1 MDRPSTDV
9 APPPVGTPA
18 HGVFLLGDTVEDC
31 NQAACRIL
39 AFERAELVG
48 KSPIDLSPALQPDG
62 IVSAERW
69 ARRIYAARAGQPQ
82 WFQWQFRKNGDGPV
96 HVLVHLKAVDGSHD
110 RVRAHVHDL
119 SGMASASWLNEE
131 SKARARHILDH
142 AKPVIFVKDLAGRYI
157 FVNHELERAVRRPAR
172 DVMGRTDH
180 ELWRQELADRFRA
193 NDLKVIRQR
202 QAVEFEVTDTYGGQE
217 RTYVSFK
224 FPLCDQDG
232 APYAVCGIAM
242 DISERKEIEDALRNA
257 ALAVSSAQGATVF
270 QELARYLAT
279 TLKMECAFIAV
290 TVADRPGM
298 MRVLAFLL
306 DGELKENFDYPI
318 SGTACETVFGQTF
331 RIYPSRLGEIFPSD
345 TDFGEAGLESY
356 AGYPLNDSSG
366 KALGLLAVVSRQPM
380 AGAEFI
386 ESVLKIFAVRVAA
399 ELDRVR
405 AEEALRAS
413 EASYRAIFEASE
425 DAVFIHDWETGA
437 IVDVNPKAC
446 EAYGYS
452 QEELKRVPLANLSS
466 GEHPYTIKEAAKYLD
481 QARSGK
487 PVRFEWHRR
496 NRDDSL
502 HWDEVV
508 LKKAVIAGKPR
519 IVAFTREIT
528 ERKHAEQALRAS
540 EEHYRAIFNASADGL
555 LLRDAEFRVVD
566 VSPAF
571 LAMTGY
577 TRDEVMGV
585 RHVITMPVD
594 DAAGARELQRRALC
608 GEKLHIEGKGQ
619 RKDGSQYDC
628 EVDLSP
634 MQYQGGPHVLAIV
647 RDISARKQAEAR
659 REQLEAQLRQAQ
671 KMEAIGQLTGGIA
684 HDFNNL
690 LTSIMGYVVL
700 ATEREAGHGDAKL
713 AKYLEQAH
721 LSCVRARDLIQQM
734 LTFSRG
740 QRGEPRPLSLPPF
753 VKESV
758 KLLRSSLPATI
769 EIETDLGDEIPAVLL
784 DPVQLD
790 QILLNLCINA
800 RDAMGG
806 IGIIRV
812 AAHPLPTK
820 DLVCTSCRQVISGNF
835 VELRIADTGPGI
847 TPAVIDRMF
856 EPFYT
861 TKEVGKGSGMG
872 LATVHGIVHEHGG
885 HVIVDTAPGRG
896 ATFRV
901 LFRPLQA
908 AGDVLAPAEA
918 QRRGGAPR
926 QSLQGR
932 VMVVDDE
939 ESVAEFM
946 RDLLESWGL
955 EVTAVTNPTD
965 ARQLFAGDP
974 AHFDL
979 VITDQTMPRMT
990 GIDLAREMLATR
1002 PDLPVILYSGFG
1014 EGIAQEQ
1021 TLAAGIRAL
1030 VKKPVE
1036 PQALFSLLKAH
1047 MRQAR
1052 R

>member
-1 MDRPSTDV
+1 MTTRPATV
-9 APPPVGTPA
+9 ARPLAESSA

-31 NQAACRIL
+31 NEAACRIL
-39 AFERAELVG
+39 GLERSSLIGRSLVE
-48 KSPIDLSPALQPDG
+48 LSPPMQPDG

-82 WFQWQFRKNGDGPV
+82 WFQWQFRRDGDGAV
-96 HVLVHLKAVDGSHD
+96 YALVHLSAMEDANAGVI
-110 RVRAHVHDL
+110 AHVHDL
-119 SGMASASWLNEE
+119 SGMADASWLQED
-131 SKARARHILDH
+131 SKARVRNILDH
-142 AKPVIFVKDLAGRYI
+142 AKPVIFVKDLGGRYI

-172 DVMGRTDH
+172 DVIGRTDH
-180 ELWRQELADRFRA
+180 ELWRQELADRFRS
-193 NDLKVIRQR
+193 NDLKVIEQR
-202 QAVEFEVTDTYGGQE
+202 QAIEFEVTDTYGGQE
-217 RTYVSFK
+217 RTYLSFK
-224 FPLCDQDG
+224 FPLGDADG
-232 APYAVCGIAM
+232 TPYAVCGIAM

-270 QELARYLAT
+270 QELVRYLAA
-279 TLKMECAFIAV
+279 TLQVDCALIAAPRDGE
-290 TVADRPGM
+290 TCN
-298 MRVLAFLL
+298 MRVLAFYL
-306 DGELKENFDYPI
+306 DGEIRENFEYPI
-318 SGTACETVFGQTF
+318 AGTPCETVMGQAF
-331 RIYPSRLGEIFPSD
+331 RIYASGLTEAFPAD
-345 TDFGEAGLESY
+345 VDFAQQAFESY
-356 AGYPLNDSSG
+356 AGYPLNDSNG
-366 KALGLLAVVSRQPM
+366 KALGLIAIVSRKPM
-380 AGAEFI
+380 ASVEFI
-386 ESVLKIFAVRVAA
+386 ESVLKIFAVRAAA
-399 ELDRVR
+399 ELERVR
-405 AEEALRAS
+405 AEQALRAS

-425 DAVFIHDWETGA
+425 DAIFIHDRDTGA

-446 EAYGYS
+446 EAYGYTP
-452 QEELKRVPLANLSS
+452 EEMKRLSVADLSS
-466 GEHPYTIKEAAKYLD
+466 GEHPYTVEEAAKYMER
-481 QARSGK
+481 ARSG

-496 NRDDSL
+496 NRDGTL

-508 LKKAVIAGKPR
+508 LKEAVIAGKPR

-528 ERKHAEQALRAS
+528 ERKHSEEALRAS

-555 LLRDAEFRVVD
+555 LLRDADFRAVD
-566 VSPAF
+566 VNPAF
-571 LAMTGY
+571 LALTGY
-577 TRDEVMGV
+577 AREEVIGA
-585 RHVITMPVD
+585 RHVITMPVQD
-594 DAAGARELQRRALC
+594 IEHARELQRRAIA
-608 GEKLHIEGKGQ
+608 GEKVHIEGRGL
-619 RKDGSQYDC
+619 RKDGTHYDC
-628 EVDLSP
+628 EVDLAA
-634 MQYQGGPHVLAIV
+634 MQYQGRPHVLGIV

-700 ATEREAGHGDAKL
+700 ATERESGHGDAKL

-769 EIETDLGDEIPAVLL
+769 EIETDLGREIPAVLL

-806 IGIIRV
+806 IGTIRV
-812 AAHPLPTK
+812 AARPLRANE
-820 DLVCTSCRQVISGNF
+820 LVCASCRQIVTGKF
-835 VELRIADTGPGI
+835 VELSVADSGPGI
-847 TPAVIDRMF
+847 APAVVDRMF

-885 HVIVDTAPGRG
+885 HVTVDTAPGSG
-896 ATFRV
+896 ATFGV

-908 AGDVLAPAEA
+908 EGADPLAPSET
-918 QRRGGAPR
+918 QRTPPR
-926 QSLQGR
+926 QSLRGH

-939 ESVAEFM
+939 DAVAEFM

-955 EVTAVTNPTD
+955 EVTSLTSATE
-965 ARQLFAGDP
+965 AKQLFERDP
-974 AHFDL
+974 SRFDL
-979 VITDQTMPRMT
+979 VITDQTMPRLT
-990 GIDLAREMLATR
+990 GMDLAREMLAQR
-1002 PDLPVILYSGFG
+1002 ADLPVILYSGFG
-1014 EGIAQEQ
+1014 EGIAQAQ

-1030 VKKPVE
+1030 VNKPVD
-1036 PQALFSLLKAH
+1036 PQALFNLLKAH
-1047 MRQAR
+1047 LRSAR
-1052 R
+1052 G

>member
-1 MDRPSTDV
+1 MTTRPATV
-9 APPPVGTPA
+9 ARPLAETSA

-31 NQAACRIL
+31 NEAACRIL
-39 AFERAELVG
+39 GLERSALIGRSLIE
-48 KSPIDLSPALQPDG
+48 LSPLMQPDG

-82 WFQWQFRKNGDGPV
+82 WFQWQFRRDGDGAV
-96 HVLVHLKAVDGSHD
+96 HALVHLSAMEDASAGVI
-110 RVRAHVHDL
+110 AHVHDL
-119 SGMASASWLNEE
+119 SGMANASWLEE
-131 SKARARHILDH
+131 DSKARVRHILDH
-142 AKPVIFVKDLAGRYI
+142 AKPVIFVKDLGGRYI
-157 FVNHELERAVRRPAR
+157 FVNHELERAVRRPAS
-172 DVMGRTDH
+172 DVIGRTDH
-180 ELWRQELADRFRA
+180 ELWRQELADRFRD
-193 NDLKVIRQR
+193 NDLKVIKQR
-202 QAVEFEVTDTYGGQE
+202 QAIEFEVTDTYGGQE
-217 RTYVSFK
+217 RTYLSFK
-224 FPLCDQDG
+224 FPLCDAD
-232 APYAVCGIAM
+232 AVPYAVCGIAM

-270 QELARYLAT
+270 QELVRYLAT
-279 TLKMECAFIAV
+279 TLKTECAFIAV
-290 TVADRPGM
+290 MQTDRPGM

-306 DGELKENFDYPI
+306 DGQLKENFEYPI
-318 SGTACETVFGQTF
+318 AGTACETVVGHSF
-331 RIYPSRLGEIFPSD
+331 RIYPSRLAETFPSD
-345 TDFGEAGLESY
+345 VDFGTAGLESY

-366 KALGLLAVVSRQPM
+366 NALGLLAVVSRQPM
-380 AGAEFI
+380 TNAEFI

-405 AEEALRAS
+405 GEEALRAS

-425 DAVFIHDWETGA
+425 DAIFIHDWDTGA

-446 EAYGYS
+446 QAYGYTP
-452 QEELKRVPLANLSS
+452 EEIKRITVADLSS
-466 GEHPYTIKEAAKYLD
+466 GEHPYTVEEAQKYLD
-481 QARSGK
+481 RARSEE

-496 NRDDSL
+496 NRDGSL

-508 LKKAVIAGKPR
+508 MKKAVIAGKPR

-528 ERKHAEQALRAS
+528 ERKHSEEALRAS

-555 LLRDAEFRVVD
+555 LLRDADFRAVD
-566 VSPAF
+566 VNPAF
-571 LAMTGY
+571 LALTGY
-577 TRDEVMGV
+577 AREEVIGE
-585 RHVITMPVD
+585 RRVITMPVHD
-594 DAAGARELQRRALC
+594 IEHAHELQRRAIA
-608 GEKLHIEGKGQ
+608 GEKVHIEGKGL
-619 RKDGSQYDC
+619 RKDGTHYDC
-628 EVDLSP
+628 EVDLSA
-634 MQYQGGPHVLAIV
+634 MQYQGRPHVLGIV
-647 RDISARKQAEAR
+647 RDISARKQAETR

-700 ATEREAGHGDAKL
+700 ATERESGHGDAKL

-758 KLLRSSLPATI
+758 KLLRSSLPTTI
-769 EIETDLGDEIPAVLL
+769 EIETDLGREIPAVLL

-806 IGIIRV
+806 IGTIRV
-812 AAHPLPTK
+812 AARSLRANE
-820 DLVCTSCRQVISGNF
+820 LVCASCRQIVTGKF
-835 VELRIADTGPGI
+835 VELSVADSGPGI
-847 TPAVIDRMF
+847 APAVVDRMF

-885 HVIVDTAPGRG
+885 HVIVDTAPGGG
-896 ATFRV
+896 ATFGV

-908 AGDVLAPAEA
+908 EGADPLAPSET
-918 QRRGGAPR
+918 QRTPPR
-926 QSLQGR
+926 QSLRGH

-939 ESVAEFM
+939 DAVAEFM

-955 EVTAVTNPTD
+955 EVTSLTTATE
-965 ARQLFAGDP
+965 ARQLFERDP
-974 AHFDL
+974 SRFDL

-990 GIDLAREMLATR
+990 GMDLAREMLAR
-1002 PDLPVILYSGFG
+1002 RADLPIILYSGFG
-1014 EGIAQEQ
+1014 EGIAQDQ

-1030 VKKPVE
+1030 VKKPVD
-1036 PQALFSLLKAH
+1036 PQALFNLLKAH
-1047 MRQAR
+1047 LRSAR
-1052 R
+1052 G

>member
-1 MDRPSTDV
+1 ML
-9 APPPVGTPA
+9 
-18 HGVFLLGDTVEDC
+18 LLGDKVEAC
-31 NQAACRIL
+31 NKAACRIL
-39 AFERAELVG
+39 ALERSDLIG
-48 KSPIDLSPALQPDG
+48 RSPIDLSPHLQPDG

-82 WFQWQFRKNGDGPV
+82 WFQWQFKKSGDGPI
-96 HVLVHLKAVDGSHD
+96 HVLVHLNAVEGSTEA
-110 RVRAHVHDL
+110 VNAHVHDL
-119 SGMASASWLNEE
+119 SGMADASWLNED
-131 SKARARHILDH
+131 SKARVRHILDN
-142 AKPVIFVKDLAGRYI
+142 AKPVIFVKDLAGHYI

-172 DVMGRTDH
+172 DVIGRTDH
-180 ELWRQELADRFRA
+180 ELWRQELADSFRT
-193 NDLKVIRQR
+193 NDLEVIKQR
-202 QAVEFEVTDTYGGQE
+202 QAIEFEVTDTYGGQE
-217 RTYVSFK
+217 RTYLSFK
-224 FPLCDQDG
+224 FPLCDPDG

-270 QELARYLAT
+270 QELARYLAA

-290 TVADRPGM
+290 TLADRPGM

-306 DGELKENFDYPI
+306 DGQLKENFDYPI
-318 SGTACETVFGQTF
+318 AGTACETVLGQSF
-331 RIYPSRLGEIFPSD
+331 RIYPSRLAEIFPSD
-345 TDFGEAGLESY
+345 VDFGTAGLDSY
-356 AGYPLNDSSG
+356 AGYPLNGSG
-366 KALGLLAVVSRQPM
+366 GNPPGLVAVVSRQPM
-380 AGAEFI
+380 TSAEFI
-386 ESVLKIFAVRVAA
+386 ESMLKIFAVRVAA

-405 AEEALRAS
+405 GEEALRTS

-425 DAVFIHDWETGA
+425 DAIFIHDWETGA

-446 EAYGYS
+446 EAYGYT
-452 QEELKRVPLANLSS
+452 QEELKRVTVADLSS
-466 GEHPYTIKEAAKYLD
+466 GAHPYTIEEAAKYLD
-481 QARSGK
+481 QARSGE

-496 NRDDSL
+496 NRDGSL
-502 HWDEVV
+502 HWDEAV

-528 ERKHAEQALRAS
+528 ERKHSEEALRAS

-555 LLRDAEFRVVD
+555 LLRDADFRVVD
-566 VSPAF
+566 VNPAF

-577 TRDEVMGV
+577 TREEVMGA
-585 RHVITMPVD
+585 RHVITMPVQ
-594 DAAGARELQRRALC
+594 DAERARELQRRAIA
-608 GEKLHIEGKGQ
+608 GEDVHIEGKGV
-619 RKDGSQYDC
+619 RKDGKHYDC
-628 EVDLSP
+628 EVDLAA
-634 MQYQGGPHVLAIV
+634 MQYQGRPHVLGIV

-700 ATEREAGHGDAKL
+700 ATEREAGHGDARL

-758 KLLRSSLPATI
+758 KLLRSSLPATV
-769 EIETDLGDEIPAVLL
+769 EIETDLGGEIPAVLL

-806 IGIIRV
+806 IGAIRV
-812 AAHPLPTK
+812 AAHPLRTK
-820 DLVCTSCRQVISGNF
+820 ELVCASCRQIVAGNF
-835 VELRIADTGPGI
+835 VELSVADSGPGI
-847 TPAVIDRMF
+847 TPAVLDRMF

-872 LATVHGIVHEHGG
+872 LSTVHGIVHEHGG
-885 HVIVDTAPGRG
+885 HVIVDTAPERG

-901 LFRPLQA
+901 LFRPLQSE
-908 AGDVLAPAEA
+908 GDVVAPAEA
-918 QRRGGAPR
+918 QRRGAAPR
-926 QSLQGR
+926 QSLRGH

-946 RDLLESWGL
+946 RDLLESWEL
-955 EVTAVTNPTD
+955 EVTAVTSALD
-965 ARQLFAGDP
+965 AQRLFERDP
-974 AHFDL
+974 ARFDL

-1036 PQALFSLLKAH
+1036 PQALFNLLKAH